1 MAGKRHRSYGSQVA
15 FIDLLFNT
23 LVGFVFLF
31 ILAFILIN
39 PIAKK
44 SDVEIVAEFI
54 VKINWPTD
62 SPSDIDLW
70 MRDPL
75 GNYVGFKS
83 KDVGLMSLSRDDL
96 GTANDTVY
104 DPNGKQITVFRN
116 EEMVTIRGIVPG
128 EYIVNVH
135 YYGQKVAVERL
146 GEKNYTPMPV
156 QVQIEKINPYNVV
169 FADTVEL
176 QRKGHEVTVIRFTVD
191 EKGNVS
197 NFNDLDY
204 SILGKAKSQY
214 GRPSTLTYPGGYPG
228 GL

>member
-44 SDVEIVAEFI
+44 SDIEIVAEFI

-62 SPSDIDLW
+62 SPHDIDLW

-75 GNYVGFKS
+75 GNYVGFTS
-83 KDVGLMSLSRDDL
+83 KDVGLMSLARDDL

-104 DPNGKQITVFRN
+104 GPKGEPITVYRN
-116 EEMVTIRGIVPG
+116 EEMITIRGIIPG

-135 YYGQKVAVERL
+135 WYGKKPVSEKL
-146 GEKNYTPMPV
+146 GEKEYVPMPV

-204 SILGKAKSQY
+204 SIIGKAKSQH
-214 GRPSTLTYPGGYPG
+214 GGTSIPTFPG

>member
-44 SDVEIVAEFI
+44 SDIEIVAEFI

-62 SPSDIDLW
+62 SPHDIDLW

-75 GNYVGFKS
+75 GNYVGFTS
-83 KDVGLMSLSRDDL
+83 KDVGLMSLNRDDL

-104 DPNGKQITVFRN
+104 GPKGAPIIVHRN
-116 EEMVTIRGIVPG
+116 EEMITIIGIFPG
-128 EYIVNVH
+128 EYNVNVH
-135 YYGQKVAVERL
+135 WYGKKPVSTKL
-146 GEKNYTPMPV
+146 GEKEYVPMPV

-176 QRKGHEVTVIRFTVD
+176 QRKGHEITVVRFTVD

-197 NFNDLDY
+197 KFNDLDY
-204 SILGKAKSQY
+204 SIIEKAKRQT
-214 GRPSTLTYPGGYPG
+214 GIATGPPSMGGF
-228 GL
+228 

>member
-44 SDVEIVAEFI
+44 SDVEVVAEFI

-62 SPSDIDLW
+62 SPDDIDLW

-83 KDVGLMSLSRDDL
+83 KDVGLMSLNRDDL
-96 GTANDTVY
+96 GTANDMVY
-104 DPNGKQITVFRN
+104 DPTGKQIKVFRN

-135 YYGQKVAVERL
+135 YYGKKIAVETS
-146 GEKNYTPMPV
+146 GEKNYAPMPV
-156 QVQIEKINPYNVV
+156 QVQIEKMNPYNVI
-169 FADTVEL
+169 FSKEVEL
-176 QRKGHEVTVIRFTVD
+176 RGKGQELTVIRFTVD
-191 EKGNVS
+191 EKGNVT
-197 NFNDLDY
+197 NFNDLGYAIID
-204 SILGKAKSQY
+204 KVKKNAT
-214 GRPSTLTYPGGYPG
+214 PSVPPMPGA